1 LNETAGA
8 SAARTRIEML
18 SRLLTLYSAVKIASC
33 SLAYFS
39 AIVAGHGVDESGA
52 QTFYWIPQVLFY
64 AMYLAA
70 SRRLRRFDPL
80 SRKAVMSLSTV
91 SLVAIILYTM
101 LDFTLGPA
109 SRDPAMA
116 IAIKLRLLLTG
127 GDVWDVVFP
136 LLAILWLRDVDA
148 EPAKSVSTG
157 RFPRSGG

>member
-1 LNETAGA
+1 LNEPAGP

-18 SRLLTLYSAVKIASC
+18 SLLLTIFSAVKILSC
-33 SLAYFS
+33 SLAYVS
-39 AIVAGHGVDESGA
+39 AIVSGHGVDESGG

-64 AMYLAA
+64 TMYLAA
-70 SRRLRRFDPL
+70 ARRLGRFDSL

-116 IAIKLRLLLTG
+116 IAIKLRLMLTG

-136 LLAILWLRDVDA
+136 LIAILWLREADA
-148 EPAKSVSTG
+148 ERTSTG
-157 RFPRSGG
+157 

>member
-8 SAARTRIEML
+8 GAARTRIEL
-18 SRLLTLYSAVKIASC
+18 LALLLTIFSAVKIASC

-64 AMYLAA
+64 TMYFAA
-70 SRRLRRFDPL
+70 ARRLRRLDSF

-91 SLVAIILYTM
+91 SLVAIIVYTM

-116 IAIKLRLLLTG
+116 IAIKLRLMLTG

-136 LLAILWLRDVDA
+136 LLAILWLREADA
-148 EPAKSVSTG
+148 ELPTT
-157 RFPRSGG
+157 R